1 MSPSSHLWIVLRF
14 AIFLEVGVEAG
25 LFGLSWGLAITTQG
39 YPQLLLHSSSLNHCF
54 SQLLLLLGVCQ
65 EPLPP
70 EKMECT
76 GSLLSPFPFP

>member
-1 MSPSSHLWIVLRF
+1 
-14 AIFLEVGVEAG
+14 
-25 LFGLSWGLAITTQG
+25 
-39 YPQLLLHSSSLNHCF
+39 
-54 SQLLLLLGVCQ
+54 VCQ